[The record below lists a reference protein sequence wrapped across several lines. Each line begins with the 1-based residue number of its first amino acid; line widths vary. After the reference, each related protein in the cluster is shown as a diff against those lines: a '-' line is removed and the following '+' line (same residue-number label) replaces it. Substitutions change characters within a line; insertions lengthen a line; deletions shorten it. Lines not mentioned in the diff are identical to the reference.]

1 MRCIA
6 ILTITRITISV
17 ADLAR
22 GRALYE
28 TALGIPV
35 KYELPGM
42 AMLVTSDGV
51 ELQLHERTPTPGD
64 AGVAV
69 SFEVAEVD
77 AATASA
83 VRAGAEVV
91 KEPSDQPWGERQSV
105 LRDVDGHIFCLVR
118 PI

>member
-1 MRCIA
+1 MP
-6 ILTITRITISV
+6 TVTRITVSV

-28 TALGIPV
+28 RSLGIPL

-51 ELQLHERTPTPGD
+51 EVQLHQRTPTPGD

-69 SFEVAEVD
+69 SFGVEDVD
-77 AATASA
+77 AATAA
-83 VRAGAEVV
+83 AIQAGASVV
-91 KEPSDQPWGERQSV
+91 KEPADQAWGERQSV
-105 LRDVDGHIFCLVR
+105 LRDADGHTLCLVR